1 MKKIV
6 IIGAGIIGLS
16 LALELLKRGH
26 KKVLLVEKENQIA
39 MHQSSRNSGVM
50 HAGLYYKPGSL
61 KSRLCREGINLMKTY
76 CNKHS
81 IEWNECGKI
90 VIANNS
96 LEENRLIELFE
107 RGKKNKLKGIQK
119 ITSKQISKIEPYVQA
134 NNAIYVPEESI
145 VNYRA
150 VAQSYLDEIISYGG
164 SINYGSKVKKIKNIG
179 NKKVI
184 TLDNGEELDSDIVIS
199 SSGLFS
205 DKLAEMMGLND
216 NNQKILPFRGEY
228 YLLKD
233 EFRYLVK
240 GLIYPV
246 PNPSFPFLGV
256 HFTKMIDGNVEAGPN
271 AVLALAREGYNW
283 RTINIQELVE
293 SLSYEGLRNF
303 ILKYPLTI
311 LGEVSR
317 SLSKSLFIED
327 LKKLLPDVN
336 QNMFYRGSSGIR
348 AQLMNSQ
355 GDLIQDF
362 DIKINGNLVSI
373 LNAPSPAATSSLAIA
388 KYVAE
393 YIDI

>member
-16 LALELLKRGH
+16 LALELLKRGN
-26 KKVLLVEKENQIA
+26 KKVLLIEKENQIA
-39 MHQSSRNSGVM
+39 SHQSSRNSGVM

-61 KSRLCREGINLMKTY
+61 KSKLCREGINLMKNY

-90 VIANNS
+90 VIANNY
-96 LEENRLIELFE
+96 LEENRLSELFE

-119 ITSKQISKIEPYVQA
+119 ITNKKISKIEPYVQA
-134 NNAIYVPEESI
+134 DNAIYVPEESI
-145 VNYRA
+145 VNYRK
-150 VAQSYLDEIISYGG
+150 VAESYLNEIISYGG
-164 SINYGSKVKKIKNIG
+164 SIKYCSKVKKIKNILY
-179 NKKVI
+179 KKVI
-184 TLDNGEELDSDIVIS
+184 TLEDGEELDADVVIS
-199 SSGLFS
+199 SSGLYS
-205 DKLAEMMGLND
+205 DKIADMMGLND

-283 RTINIQELVE
+283 RTINIKELIE
-293 SLSYEGLRNF
+293 SLSYEGLRKF
-303 ILKYPLTI
+303 ISKYPLTI

-336 QNMFYRGSSGIR
+336 QNMFYRGSAGIR
-348 AQLMNSQ
+348 AQLMNSD

-362 DIKINGNLVSI
+362 DIKIDGNLISI